1 MSTPSNNSQMY
12 NDIMTAGSKERP
24 PMLALGHYAQLSSRF
39 MRYVDKKANK
49 NELWH
54 SIEKGP
60 YIITE
65 IVTKVVPV
73 VGDELGQPCKV
84 QEETYANTNLENQ
97 KLIDPEAEAIHII
110 LN

>member
-24 PMLALGHYAQLSSRF
+24 PMLAL
-39 MRYVDKKANK
+39 
-49 NELWH
+49 
-54 SIEKGP
+54 
-60 YIITE
+60 
-65 IVTKVVPV
+65 VVPV